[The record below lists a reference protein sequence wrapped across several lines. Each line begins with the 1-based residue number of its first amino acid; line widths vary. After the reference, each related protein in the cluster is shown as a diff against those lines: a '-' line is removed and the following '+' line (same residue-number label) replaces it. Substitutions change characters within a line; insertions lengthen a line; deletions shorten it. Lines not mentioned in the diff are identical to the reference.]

1 MRATQC
7 NSIHIDRA
15 LLARSFQISP
25 VLQKQPHY
33 RLVPFLDGPHQSS
46 ASCPAEHIRA
56 CILHD
61 GRILLSS
68 NRTPYSSAAFT
79 SAPLSRSSSTIDS
92 CPSSTARIRVV
103 LPLLQNISE
112 RADCK
117 RNSVD
122 TNPVKLNPHCSC
134 LTCQQRSRQPRA
146 QEAAAL
152 STRARTS
159 RHP

>member
-33 RLVPFLDGPHQSS
+33 RLVPFHDGPHQSG

-79 SAPLSRSSSTIDS
+79 SAPYSRSSRTIDS
-92 CPSSTARIRVV
+92 LPSTTEEYSSREC
-103 LPLLQNISE
+103 S
-112 RADCK
+112 
-117 RNSVD
+117 NSSLKTIMIFKGD
-122 TNPVKLNPHCSC
+122 AFWHCASANEPIQSLASAQSPVAYSIG
-134 LTCQQRSRQPRA
+134 R
-146 QEAAAL
+146 
-152 STRARTS
+152 
-159 RHP
+159 